1 MLKMG
6 TQPPLDQSRGGF
18 ETSHG
23 VPPIATVKDPVVLS
37 TVTASSGAG
46 GLEEEETNA
55 RGSSSESSI
64 GGLCVAERTGARPV
78 AGYVLQSQVPGMI
91 RDCTSNLQCP
101 DWA

>member
-1 MLKMG
+1 M
-6 TQPPLDQSRGGF
+6 THGGW

-23 VPPIATVKDPVVLS
+23 VPPIATVKDLVVLS

-64 GGLCVAERTGARPV
+64 GGLCAEERAGARPL
-78 AGYVLQSQVPGMI
+78 YV
-91 RDCTSNLQCP
+91 
-101 DWA
+101 